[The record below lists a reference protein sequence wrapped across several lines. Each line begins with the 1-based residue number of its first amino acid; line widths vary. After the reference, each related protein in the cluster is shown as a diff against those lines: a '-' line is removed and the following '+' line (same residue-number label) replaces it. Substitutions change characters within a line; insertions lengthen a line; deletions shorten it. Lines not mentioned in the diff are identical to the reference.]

1 MNLIIFGPPGA
12 GKGTQSNNIINNFDL
27 KQVSTGDLLR
37 NEIKIQ
43 TDLGKK
49 IESIINN
56 GQLVSDDIVNT
67 LIRKIILDPK
77 NFNRLIF
84 DGYPRTIS
92 QVYSLEK
99 LLEEFN
105 QKISIVFNLSIDKD
119 IVSKRANG
127 RVICTRCFGIFNVYL
142 NPPNSKN
149 HKCEK
154 KYLEKRTDDNSK
166 TILNR
171 YETYV
176 AKTKP
181 ILDYYNN
188 KGLLFE
194 IDGNQKIVEIYG
206 KIKGILE
213 NIRDW
218 HYVYFLYKFPWKNL
232 TSLIYG
238 SYSRYQYPSK

>member
-12 GKGTQSNNIINNFDL
+12 GKGTQSNNIINDFDL

-37 NEIKIQ
+37 SEIKIQ
-43 TDLGKK
+43 TDLGKN

-56 GQLVSDDIVNT
+56 GEFVPDDVVNT
-67 LIRKIILDPK
+67 LIRKIISDPK

-92 QVYSLEK
+92 QVYSLER
-99 LLEEFN
+99 LLKEFN
-105 QKISIVFNLSIDKD
+105 QKILIVFNLNVEKD
-119 IVSKRANG
+119 VVSKRVNG
-127 RVICTRCFGIFNVYL
+127 RVICTRCFRVFNVYF

-154 KYLEKRTDDNSK
+154 KYLEKRIDDTLK

-181 ILDYYNN
+181 ILDYYNK
-188 KGLLFE
+188 KGLLLE
-194 IDGNQKIVEIYG
+194 IDGNQKISEIYD

-213 NIRDW
+213 NIRHW
-218 HYVYFLYKFPWKNL
+218 HYVCFLYKFPWKNL

-238 SYSRYQYPSK
+238 SYSRYQYSSK

>member
-1 MNLIIFGPPGA
+1 MNLVIFGPPGA

-49 IESIINN
+49 IESIMNN
-56 GQLVSDDIVNT
+56 GKLVSDDIVNT
-67 LIRKIILDPK
+67 LIGKIISNPK
-77 NFNRLIF
+77 NLNKLIF

-99 LLEEFN
+99 LLKEFN
-105 QKISIVFNLSIDKD
+105 QKISIVFSLNVDKD

-127 RVICTRCFGIFNVYL
+127 RVVCTRCFRIFNVYL

-171 YETYV
+171 YKTYV
-176 AKTKP
+176 SKTKP
-181 ILDYYNN
+181 ILDYYSK
-188 KGLLFE
+188 KGILHN
-194 IDGNQKIVEIYG
+194 IDGSQKIDEIYHE
-206 KIKGILE
+206 IKGILK

-218 HYVYFLYKFPWKNL
+218 HYVYFLYKFLEK
-232 TSLIYG
+232 I
-238 SYSRYQYPSK
+238 

>member
-37 NEIKIQ
+37 SEIKVQ
-43 TDLGKK
+43 TELGKK
-49 IESIINN
+49 IESIISN
-56 GQLVSDDIVNT
+56 GELVSDDVVNT
-67 LIRKIILDPK
+67 LIRKIISDPK
-77 NFNRLIF
+77 NFDRLIF

-99 LLEEFN
+99 LLKEFN
-105 QKISIVFNLSIDKD
+105 QKISIVFNLNVDKD

-127 RVICTRCFGIFNVYL
+127 RVICSRCFRIFNVYL

-154 KYLEKRTDDNSK
+154 KYLEKRTDDSSK

-181 ILDYYNN
+181 ILDYYNK
-188 KGLLFE
+188 KGLLLE
-194 IDGNQKIVEIYG
+194 IDGNQKIVEIYD
-206 KIKGILE
+206 KMKGIMK
-213 NIRDW
+213 NIRYW
-218 HYVYFLYKFPWKNL
+218 HYVCFLYKFPWKNL

-238 SYSRYQYPSK
+238 PYSRY

>member
-37 NEIKIQ
+37 SEIKIQ

-56 GQLVSDDIVNT
+56 GKLVSDDVVNT

-77 NFNRLIF
+77 NFNKLIF

-92 QVYSLEK
+92 QVHGLDK
-99 LLEEFN
+99 LLKEFN
-105 QKISIVFNLSIDKD
+105 QKISIVLNLNVDKD
-119 IVSKRANG
+119 IVSKRVNG
-127 RVICTRCFGIFNVYL
+127 RVICIRCFRIFNIYL

-176 AKTKP
+176 EKTKP
-181 ILDYYNN
+181 ILDYYN
-188 KGLLFE
+188 KMGFLHE
-194 IDGNQKIVEIYG
+194 IDGNQKIVEIYD
-206 KIKGILE
+206 KIKGILQ

-218 HYVYFLYKFPWKNL
+218 HYVCFLYKFPWKNL

-238 SYSRYQYPSK
+238 PYSRYQYPSK

>member
-12 GKGTQSNNIINNFDL
+12 GKGTQSNNIVNDFDL

-37 NEIKIQ
+37 NEIKLQ

-56 GQLVSDDIVNT
+56 GELVSDDVVNT
-67 LIRKIILDPK
+67 LIEKIISDPN

-99 LLEEFN
+99 LLKEFN
-105 QKISIVFNLSIDKD
+105 QKISIVFNLNVDKD

-127 RVICTRCFGIFNVYL
+127 RVICTRCFRIFNVYF

-149 HKCEK
+149 HDCEK
-154 KYLEKRTDDNSK
+154 KNLTNRTDDNSK
-166 TILNR
+166 TLLIR
-171 YETYV
+171 FDTYV
-176 AKTKP
+176 NKTNP
-181 ILDYYNN
+181 ILDYYRK
-188 KGLLFE
+188 KGFLRE
-194 IDGNQKIVEIYG
+194 IDGNQEIAEIYN
-206 KIKGILE
+206 KIKGILG
-213 NIRDW
+213 NIRD
-218 HYVYFLYKFPWKNL
+218 
-232 TSLIYG
+232 
-238 SYSRYQYPSK
+238 

>member
-12 GKGTQSNNIINNFDL
+12 GKGTQSSNIINNFNL

-37 NEIKIQ
+37 SEIKTQ
-43 TDLGKK
+43 TNLGKK
-49 IESIINN
+49 IESLINN
-56 GQLVSDDIVNT
+56 GELVSDDVVNA
-67 LIRKIILDPK
+67 LIRKIISDPK

-92 QVYSLEK
+92 QVYDLEK
-99 LLEEFN
+99 LLKEFN
-105 QKISIVFNLSIDKD
+105 QKISIVFNFEIDKNT
-119 IVSKRANG
+119 VSKRASG
-127 RVICTRCFGIFNVYL
+127 RVICTRCFRIFNVYL

-154 KYLEKRTDDNSK
+154 KYLEKRTDDNTE

-176 AKTKP
+176 EKTKL
-181 ILDYYNN
+181 IIDYYNK
-188 KGLLFE
+188 KGLLLE
-194 IDGNQKIVEIYG
+194 IDGNQKIVEIYD
-206 KIKGILE
+206 KIEGILE

-218 HYVYFLYKFPWKNL
+218 HYVCFLYKFPWK
-232 TSLIYG
+232 I
-238 SYSRYQYPSK
+238 

>member
-37 NEIKIQ
+37 SEIKIQ

-49 IESIINN
+49 IESIMNK
-56 GQLVSDDIVNT
+56 GELVSDDVVNT
-67 LIRKIILDPK
+67 LIRKVISDPK

-99 LLEEFN
+99 LLKEFN
-105 QKISIVFNLSIDKD
+105 QKISIVFNLNVDKD

-127 RVICTRCFGIFNVYL
+127 RVICNRCFKIFNIYH
-142 NPPNSKN
+142 NPPDSKN

-154 KYLEKRTDDNSK
+154 K
-166 TILNR
+166 
-171 YETYV
+171 
-176 AKTKP
+176 
-181 ILDYYNN
+181 
-188 KGLLFE
+188 
-194 IDGNQKIVEIYG
+194 
-206 KIKGILE
+206 
-213 NIRDW
+213 
-218 HYVYFLYKFPWKNL
+218 
-232 TSLIYG
+232 
-238 SYSRYQYPSK
+238 

>member
-37 NEIKIQ
+37 SEIKIQ
-43 TDLGKK
+43 TELGKE

-56 GQLVSDDIVNT
+56 GELVSDDVANT
-67 LIRKIILDPK
+67 LIRKIISDPK

-84 DGYPRTIS
+84 DGYPRTTS

-105 QKISIVFNLSIDKD
+105 QKISIVFNLNIDKD

-127 RVICTRCFGIFNVYL
+127 RVICTRCFRIFNVNL

-149 HKCEK
+149 HNCDK

-171 YETYV
+171 YETYIV
-176 AKTKP
+176 KTKP
-181 ILDYYNN
+181 LLDYYNK
-188 KGLLFE
+188 KGLILE
-194 IDGNQKIVEIYG
+194 VDGNQKIVEIYV
-206 KIKGILE
+206 KIRGILE

-218 HYVYFLYKFPWKNL
+218 HYVYFLYKFP
-232 TSLIYG
+232 
-238 SYSRYQYPSK
+238 

>member
-43 TDLGKK
+43 TDLGKQ

-56 GQLVSDDIVNT
+56 GKLVSDDVVNT
-67 LIRKIILDPK
+67 LIRKIISVPK
-77 NFNRLIF
+77 NSNRLIF

-99 LLEEFN
+99 LLKEFN
-105 QKISIVFNLSIDKD
+105 QKISIVFNLNIDKD

-127 RVICTRCFGIFNVYL
+127 RVTCTRCFKMFNFYL
-142 NPPNSKN
+142 NPPNSEN
-149 HKCEK
+149 HKCDK

-171 YETYV
+171 YEAYV
-176 AKTKP
+176 TKTKP
-181 ILDYYNN
+181 ILDYYN
-188 KGLLFE
+188 KKDLLIE
-194 IDGNQKIVEIYG
+194 IDGNQKIVEIYV

-218 HYVYFLYKFPWKNL
+218 HYVCFLYKFPWKNL

>member
-37 NEIKIQ
+37 SEIKIQ

-49 IESIINN
+49 IESIIKN
-56 GQLVSDDIVNT
+56 GELVSDDVVNT
-67 LIRKIILDPK
+67 LIRKIISDTN

-99 LLEEFN
+99 LLEEFS
-105 QKISIVFNLSIDKD
+105 QKISIVFNLNIDKD

-127 RVICTRCFGIFNVYL
+127 RVTCTRCFKMFNFYL
-142 NPPNSKN
+142 NPPNSRN
-149 HKCEK
+149 HNCEM

-181 ILDYYNN
+181 ILDYYSK
-188 KGLLFE
+188 KGLLLE
-194 IDGNQKIVEIYG
+194 IDGNQKIVEIFD

-213 NIRDW
+213 NIRD
-218 HYVYFLYKFPWKNL
+218 
-232 TSLIYG
+232 
-238 SYSRYQYPSK
+238 

>member
-43 TDLGKK
+43 TDLGKE
-49 IESIINN
+49 IESIINK
-56 GQLVSDDIVNT
+56 GELVSDDVVNP
-67 LIRKIILDPK
+67 LIRKVISDPK

-92 QVYSLEK
+92 QVYSLEE
-99 LLEEFN
+99 LLKEFN
-105 QKISIVFNLSIDKD
+105 QKISIVFNLNVDKD
-119 IVSKRANG
+119 IVLKRANG
-127 RVICTRCFGIFNVYL
+127 RVICTRCFRIFNVYL

-154 KYLEKRTDDNSK
+154 QYLEKRTDDNSK

-171 YETYV
+171 YKTYV
-176 AKTKP
+176 EKTRP
-181 ILDYYNN
+181 ILDYYN
-188 KGLLFE
+188 KMGLLLE
-194 IDGNQKIVEIYG
+194 IDGNQKIVEIYD
-206 KIKGILE
+206 KIKGFFVF
-213 NIRDW
+213 IRD
-218 HYVYFLYKFPWKNL
+218 
-232 TSLIYG
+232 
-238 SYSRYQYPSK
+238 

>member
-37 NEIKIQ
+37 SEIKIQ

-56 GQLVSDDIVNT
+56 GELVSDDVVNT
-67 LIRKIILDPK
+67 LIRKIISDPK

-99 LLEEFN
+99 LLKEFN
-105 QKISIVFNLSIDKD
+105 QKISIVFNLNVDKD
-119 IVSKRANG
+119 IVSKRSNG

-176 AKTKP
+176 EKTKP
-181 ILDYYNN
+181 ILDYYN
-188 KGLLFE
+188 KMGFLHE
-194 IDGNQKIVEIYG
+194 IDGNQKIVEIYD

-218 HYVYFLYKFPWKNL
+218 HYVCFLYKFPWKNL

-238 SYSRYQYPSK
+238 PYSRNQYTSK

>member
-27 KQVSTGDLLR
+27 NQVSTGDLLR
-37 NEIKIQ
+37 SEIKIQ
-43 TDLGKK
+43 TELGKK

-56 GQLVSDDIVNT
+56 GELVFDDVVNK
-67 LIRKIILDPK
+67 LIRKIISDPK

-99 LLEEFN
+99 LLKEFN
-105 QKISIVFNLSIDKD
+105 QKISIVFNLNVDKD
-119 IVSKRANG
+119 IVSKRVNG
-127 RVICTRCFGIFNVYL
+127 RVICTRCFRIFNLYL
-142 NPPNSKN
+142 NPPNPEN
-149 HKCEK
+149 HKCGK

-188 KGLLFE
+188 KGLLLE
-194 IDGNQKIVEIYG
+194 IDGNQKIIEIYG

-213 NIRDW
+213 NIRD
-218 HYVYFLYKFPWKNL
+218 
-232 TSLIYG
+232 
-238 SYSRYQYPSK
+238 

>member
-37 NEIKIQ
+37 SEIKIQ

-56 GQLVSDDIVNT
+56 GELVSDDVVNT
-67 LIRKIILDPK
+67 LIRKIISDPK

-99 LLEEFN
+99 LLKEFN
-105 QKISIVFNLSIDKD
+105 QKISIVFNLNVDKD

-127 RVICTRCFGIFNVYL
+127 RVICTRCFRIFNVYL

-176 AKTKP
+176 AKIKP
-181 ILDYYNN
+181 ILDYYNK
-188 KGLLFE
+188 KGLLLE
-194 IDGNQKIVEIYG
+194 IDGNQKIAEIYD

-213 NIRDW
+213 NIRD
-218 HYVYFLYKFPWKNL
+218 
-232 TSLIYG
+232 
-238 SYSRYQYPSK
+238 

>member
-12 GKGTQSNNIINNFDL
+12 GKGTQSNNIVNDFDL

-37 NEIKIQ
+37 NEIKLQ

-56 GQLVSDDIVNT
+56 GELVSNDIVNT
-67 LIRKIILDPK
+67 LIEKIISDPN

-84 DGYPRTIS
+84 DGYPRMLS

-99 LLEEFN
+99 FLKKFN
-105 QKISIVFNLSIDKD
+105 QKISIVFSLNVDKD
-119 IVSKRANG
+119 IISKRING
-127 RVICTRCFGIFNVYL
+127 RIICAKCFRIFNVYFNL
-142 NPPNSKN
+142 PNSKN
-149 HKCEK
+149 HDCGK
-154 KYLEKRTDDNSK
+154 KYLKKRNDDHSK

-171 YETYV
+171 FETYV
-176 AKTKP
+176 TKTNS
-181 ILDYYNN
+181 ILDYY
-188 KGLLFE
+188 KKEDSLCE
-194 IDGNQKIVEIYG
+194 IDGNQNIDEIYN

-218 HYVYFLYKFPWKNL
+218 HYAYFLYKFLWKNH

-238 SYSRYQYPSK
+238 PYSRYQYSSK

>member
-56 GQLVSDDIVNT
+56 GKLVSDNVVNT
-67 LIRKIILDPK
+67 LIRKILSDPK

-84 DGYPRTIS
+84 DGYPRTIF
-92 QVYSLEK
+92 QVNSLEK

-105 QKISIVFNLSIDKD
+105 QKISIVFNLYVEKD
-119 IVSKRANG
+119 IVSKRVNG
-127 RVICTRCFGIFNVYL
+127 RVICTKCFKIFNLYL
-142 NPPNSKN
+142 DPPNSKN

-154 KYLEKRTDDNSK
+154 KYLEKRTDDNAK

-171 YETYV
+171 YDTYV
-176 AKTKP
+176 VKTRP
-181 ILDYYNN
+181 ILDYYN
-188 KGLLFE
+188 KRELLHE
-194 IDGNQKIVEIYG
+194 IDGNQRIVVVYD

-213 NIRDW
+213 NIKDW
-218 HYVYFLYKFPWKNL
+218 HYVYFLYKFRWKNL
-232 TSLIYG
+232 TSLNYG

>member
-1 MNLIIFGPPGA
+1 MNLVMFGTPGA

-37 NEIKIQ
+37 NEIKNQ

-56 GQLVSDDIVNT
+56 GQLVSDNVVNT
-67 LIRKIILDPK
+67 LIRKIISDPK

-92 QVYSLEK
+92 QAYSLEK
-99 LLEEFN
+99 LLKEFN
-105 QKISIVFNLSIDKD
+105 QKISIVFYLFVDKD
-119 IVSKRANG
+119 IVSKRING
-127 RVICTRCFGIFNVYL
+127 RVICTKCSRIFNVYL
-142 NPPNSKN
+142 DPANSIN

-154 KYLEKRTDDNSK
+154 KYLVKRTDDNSK

-181 ILDYYNN
+181 ILDYYN
-188 KGLLFE
+188 KKKLLFE
-194 IDGNQKIVEIYG
+194 IDGNQKIVEIYN
-206 KIKGILE
+206 KIKGFLE

-218 HYVYFLYKFPWKNL
+218 HYVSFLYKLLWKNL

>member
-37 NEIKIQ
+37 SEIKIQ

-56 GQLVSDDIVNT
+56 GELVSDDVVNT
-67 LIRKIILDPK
+67 LIRKIISDPK

-99 LLEEFN
+99 LLKEFN
-105 QKISIVFNLSIDKD
+105 QKISIVFNLNVDKD

-127 RVICTRCFGIFNVYL
+127 RVICTRCFRIFNVYL

-149 HKCEK
+149 HKCEN

-181 ILDYYNN
+181 ILDYYNK
-188 KGLLFE
+188 KGLLLE
-194 IDGNQKIVEIYG
+194 IDGNQEIVEIYD
-206 KIKGILE
+206 KIKGILT
-213 NIRDW
+213 NIRD
-218 HYVYFLYKFPWKNL
+218 
-232 TSLIYG
+232 
-238 SYSRYQYPSK
+238 

>member
-37 NEIKIQ
+37 SETKIQ

-56 GQLVSDDIVNT
+56 GELVSDDLINT
-67 LIRKIILDPK
+67 LIRKIISDPK

-99 LLEEFN
+99 LLKEFN
-105 QKISIVFNLSIDKD
+105 QKISIVFNLNVDKD

-127 RVICTRCFGIFNVYL
+127 RVICSRCFRIFNVYL
-142 NPPNSKN
+142 NPPNSEN

-176 AKTKP
+176 TKTKP
-181 ILDYYNN
+181 ILDYYNK
-188 KGLLFE
+188 KGILLE
-194 IDGNQKIVEIYG
+194 IDGNQKIVEIYD

-213 NIRDW
+213 NIKD
-218 HYVYFLYKFPWKNL
+218 
-232 TSLIYG
+232 
-238 SYSRYQYPSK
+238 